1 MLLKNTYTLL
11 IFLYTCVPLISF
23 AQFNSEAE
31 LKKEAD
37 KLFLEKKYTEAMP
50 LFGQLASIYPKDANY
65 NFKYGAC
72 LIFGDRDKEKP
83 LRFLRFAV
91 TKSEV
96 EPLAHYFLGKAL
108 HLNYYFKDAIESY
121 TKFVAKVPAKSR
133 TDYNAEREIEMCR
146 NGIKLL
152 SDIKDIDVVGKKETR
167 KEEFYRTY
175 DLKGIGGKIVAK
187 PEEFRSKYDK
197 KVNDYSVIYLPQ
209 NLKNEVFFASYG
221 EDGKSGKDI
230 FKVLRLPNGEWGKPV
245 SIGEPINTPF
255 DEDFPFMHP
264 DGKTLYFSSKGH
276 NSMGGYDIFK
286 TVYDEKTSTWST
298 PKNLDFAYSSP
309 DDDFFFVTDE
319 EMSLAYFASS
329 RASKEGDIT
338 IYRVKVQPKSA
349 DFVIIK
355 GEFINEGNEQMRTAK
370 ITVTDLTNNQN
381 MGEYFTNTTNGKYA
395 ILLPGK
401 GGKYK
406 FAIETTETAP
416 IHSGMVEVPRQEEEV
431 VALKQE
437 LRLVGK
443 GDNEKLVIK
452 NLFDQTEAFDVNDP
466 LLVESIIRQKA
477 KLDVNATEAQ
487 VLASIQQLQEKNEK
501 NNEVKPAENTDEF
514 KNLSNNEIAEKA
526 KSIEKELKQ
535 KIEGIQNEA
544 NYAYSVSN
552 GKSKQ
557 AKENS
562 DRADK
567 IMSSL
572 ASYGAADR
580 TTKENEAQQLKDE
593 ARKLS
598 KEALAARKIA
608 ATLENDVAE
617 LTSEYNNVSQ
627 LSSAIQYDISANNR
641 NAATEKLK
649 KQNELIAAINET
661 PTSKTIEKNS
671 LADKVNKSKSEK
683 EKVENNVN
691 DLTQRKTEI
700 EEEIQQLNT
709 QLSTAKKKDKDAI
722 EAKLKA
728 LEIDKEDIVYQ
739 YEDEQ
744 KKLNTLRIETEIAE
758 AELMQYEGV
767 SKQVE
772 ENKTIVSAPTL
783 QQKTE
788 TETNIARLEEKGLT
802 SSSPNTK
809 STENATESKSKE
821 FDLIALKNDYD
832 IITDDG
838 KIKNYNNEYANQ
850 LAEADK
856 INNANLRNE
865 KIAEINRKWA
875 NAIQQEIE
883 ITQKQLESATSL
895 DAKTQI
901 TSKANKLKDFKEQK
915 ENDANSSLVLINK
928 VENNNQIS
936 ENNNNYNDEFANEI
950 SSVSNNNNI
959 GLSERENK
967 KIDILYKWNAAIQK
981 DILRNKE
988 SINTLQNEEEKSNT
1002 ERKIIQLEEQYAQN
1016 TKQIENAK
1024 NSIASN
1030 NTSNVENTQN
1040 ENKINENKTN
1050 FEEYSAIKYNNT
1062 SYKNEEANSIIIE
1075 SNELK
1080 EEAATLHTQSE
1091 KLKENAQKSNNP
1103 QEKNELNAQAEELET
1118 KAQNIELKI
1127 AEKYA
1132 QANKSEYSKNRNA
1145 LNSNSFI
1152 NAANKSDDA
1161 TMANLMKEE
1170 ADFYF
1175 NEASKIREE
1184 INDDMYFV
1192 SKKTALQKAYDY
1204 EIKAIQK
1211 QQQAFAISNYNA
1223 ISEKNETELINQNN
1237 NPNSSNNIVN
1247 SNTKEETLNI
1257 AENNQKNNVETNFS
1271 ENRESVN
1278 TTNISDNNEKK
1289 NTKESEKNIPENKND
1304 LLPTIS
1310 KTSENIQSERLI
1322 KEAEVLEEKSAA
1334 LSLQANNT
1342 KKKKEKE
1349 ALVIESQRLR
1359 NEATAK
1365 RNEAAEL
1372 TETANEK
1379 IKENEQI
1386 IASTK
1391 QVQQKNT
1398 SFIATNNEQKIA
1410 AGLSD
1415 SELRSINNNTAY
1427 TQYANEKQN
1436 ARRVAKEAEVEYI
1449 QSLKL
1454 TNEANEAQINAE
1466 ELKIKAE
1473 NETDENKKEELLNEA
1488 DKFENIAI
1496 AKEKEATRLSE
1507 SAKAKEKQIVVF
1519 ENKAQ
1524 YAIADLAPEEADK
1537 IEIVEKT
1544 AFSDISFKNRLEKIA
1559 EVQTS
1564 LATNNQTIN
1573 QNNNESN
1580 TNVNSANSTSTNNL
1594 AENNIIPSSLTEVAR
1609 MKIPD
1614 KLTSNIFVKS
1624 NTNQAAYNNSTP
1636 IPTSTIEPEGLVFKV
1651 QVGAFRNPIPQDH
1664 FKGFAPIVSESGPN
1678 GITRYTAGYFKDFTI
1693 ADKAKT
1699 DIRSIGYSDAFV
1711 VAFLNGKRINIDQ
1724 ARAMVSGIPQP
1735 VTNTQLSQNNRAN
1748 TESSNRNTNENSN
1761 NTTQT
1766 PTASNPVNDG
1776 FSTSVQSVKG
1786 LFYTVQVGVYSGTIK
1801 PSILNEI
1808 ENINSDR
1815 LPNNLVRYS
1824 SGRYKTAEEASVVR
1838 AQIINKGISDAFVT
1852 AYIDGQRYTVDQ
1864 ARRKIEQNEV
1874 TPNINTS
1881 INNNKSNNTSIEN
1894 SRTNNSS
1901 NNNNNSSNNNTNA
1914 TKTEEKEY
1922 KVNIGEYADDIPNDV
1937 AGVYLQLTDRGIK
1950 SYEKGN
1956 KTVYIIGSFN
1966 NFEEAENLRKE
1977 MVELGLKEAKVVT
1990 YINNKEIE
1998 NK

>member
-1 MLLKNTYTLL
+1 ML
-11 IFLYTCVPLISF
+11 SF

-31 LKKEAD
+31 LKKEAE

-50 LFGQLASIYPKDANY
+50 LFGQLASIYSKDANY

-91 TKSEV
+91 SKPDV
-96 EPLAHYFLGKAL
+96 DPLAYFFMGKVL
-108 HLNYYFKDAIESY
+108 HLNYYFKEAIENY
-121 TKFVAKVPAKSR
+121 TKYIAKAPAKSR
-133 TDYNAEREIEMCR
+133 AEYNVEREIEMCR

-167 KEEFYRTY
+167 KDEFYRTY

-187 PEEFRSKYDK
+187 PEEFRSKFDK
-197 KVNDYSVIYLPQ
+197 KINDYSVIYLPQ
-209 NLKNEVFFASYG
+209 NLQNEVFFASYG

-230 FKVLRLPNGEWGKPV
+230 YKVLRLPNGEWGKPV

-286 TVYDEKTSTWST
+286 TIYDEKTSTWST

-338 IYRVKVQPKSA
+338 VYRVKVQPKAA

-355 GEFINEGNEQMRTAK
+355 GEFINESNEQMRTAK
-370 ITVTDLTNNQN
+370 VTVTDLANNQN

-416 IHSGMVEVPRQEEEV
+416 IHSGMVEVPRQENEV

-452 NLFDQTEAFDVNDP
+452 NLFDQTEEFDVNDP

-487 VLASIQQLQEKNEK
+487 VLASIQQLQENK
-501 NNEVKPAENTDEF
+501 NNNNDTTPTENIDEF

-526 KSIEKELKQ
+526 KIIEKELKQ
-535 KIEGIQNEA
+535 KIDAIQNEA

-562 DRADK
+562 EKADK
-567 IMSSL
+567 IKSSL
-572 ASYGAADR
+572 ASFSATDR
-580 TTKENEAQQLKDE
+580 TIKENEAQQLKEE
-593 ARKLS
+593 ARKLTN
-598 KEALAARKIA
+598 EALAARKIA
-608 ATLENDVAE
+608 ATLDNDVAE

-627 LSSAIQYDISANNR
+627 LVSAIQFDISANNR
-641 NAATEKLK
+641 GAAVDKLR
-649 KQNELIAAINET
+649 KQNELIAAINQT
-661 PTSKTIEKNS
+661 PTSKTIEKS
-671 LADKVNKSKSEK
+671 ALADKVNKSKNETQ
-683 EKVENNVN
+683 KVESNLN
-691 DLTQRKTEI
+691 DLSQRKTEI

-709 QLSTAKKKDKDAI
+709 QLTAAKKKDKEAI

-728 LEIDKEDIVYQ
+728 LEIDKEDIAYQ

-744 KKLNTLRIETEIAE
+744 KKLNTLRKESEIAE
-758 AELMQYEGV
+758 TELRQYEV
-767 SKQVE
+767 LSKQVE

-788 TETNIARLEEKGLT
+788 TETNIARLEEKGLSGT
-802 SSSPNTK
+802 SPNTK
-809 STENATESKSKE
+809 TEEKLSESKVNE
-821 FDLIALKNDYD
+821 FDLIALKNDYN

-838 KIKNYNNEYANQ
+838 KIKNYNNEFSNQ

-856 INNANLRNE
+856 ITNTDLRNE
-865 KIAEINRKWA
+865 KIAEINKNWA
-875 NAIQQEIE
+875 NTIQQEIE
-883 ITQKQLESATSL
+883 ITQKQLEAATSL
-895 DAKTQI
+895 NEKTQI
-901 TSKANKLKDFKEQK
+901 TSKTNKLKEFKEQK
-915 ENDANSSLVLINK
+915 EKDANTSLALNSKANNTNQLSEEKNIKNYNEEFSNEIN
-928 VENNNQIS
+928 EL
-936 ENNNNYNDEFANEI
+936 NNNN
-950 SSVSNNNNI
+950 S
-959 GLSERENK
+959 LSEKESNK
-967 KIDILYKWNAAIQK
+967 IEILNRWNTAIQK
-981 DILRNKE
+981 DIQ
-988 SINTLQNEEEKSNT
+988 QNNEDLKLSKTEEEKNNI

-1016 TKQIENAK
+1016 TEQIENSKSAIAL
-1024 NSIASN
+1024 NS
-1030 NTSNVENTQN
+1030 QN
-1040 ENKINENKTN
+1040 SLENKQELNNNKITENKSS
-1050 FEEYSAIKYNNT
+1050 FEEHSAFKYNNNT
-1062 SYKNEEANSIIIE
+1062 NYNNEEAKSVLLETNNLKAEAVELLSKSE
-1075 SNELK
+1075 NLK
-1080 EEAATLHTQSE
+1080 EQ
-1091 KLKENAQKSNNP
+1091 AQKSNNP
-1103 QEKNELNAQAEELET
+1103 QEKNELNTQADELEI
-1118 KAQNIELKI
+1118 KSQNIELQI
-1127 AEKYA
+1127 ADKYA
-1132 QANKSEYSKNRNA
+1132 EANKTEYIKNKNT
-1145 LNSNSFI
+1145 LNGNPFI

-1175 NEASKIREE
+1175 NEASKIRVE
-1184 INDDMYFV
+1184 INEDMYFV
-1192 SKKTALQKAYDY
+1192 SKQTALQKAYDY

-1211 QQQAFAISNYNA
+1211 QQQAFAIANYNA
-1223 ISEKNETELINQNN
+1223 VAEKNENELVNQNQ
-1237 NPNSSNNIVN
+1237 
-1247 SNTKEETLNI
+1247 NI
-1257 AENNQKNNVETNFS
+1257 AELNQTALNKPIETNAKEDTLKNT
-1271 ENRESVN
+1271 ENNIKINEEIKLTEAN
-1278 TTNISDNNEKK
+1278 KNDTITNISEYKLQEDANRLD
-1289 NTKESEKNIPENKND
+1289 NKNSGNRNNS
-1304 LLPTIS
+1304 LASIS
-1310 KTSENIQSERLI
+1310 KTPENIQSEKLI

-1334 LSLQANNT
+1334 LSLQASNA

-1349 ALVIESQRLR
+1349 ALVIESQRLSA
-1359 NEATAK
+1359 EATAK

-1372 TETANEK
+1372 TEIANEK

-1391 QVQQKNT
+1391 LVQQKNT
-1398 SFIATNNEQKIA
+1398 SFIANNNEQQNA
-1410 AGLSD
+1410 TSLTD
-1415 SELRSINNNTAY
+1415 SELSAINNSSAF
-1427 TQYANEKQN
+1427 TQYAKEKQN
-1436 ARRVAKEAEVEYI
+1436 ARRVAKEAEVEYL
-1449 QSLKL
+1449 QVLKL
-1454 TNEANEAQINAE
+1454 TSEANDAQVKAE

-1473 NETDENKKEELLNEA
+1473 NETDENEKEELLTEA
-1488 DKFENIAI
+1488 DKLEDIAI
-1496 AKEKEATRLSE
+1496 AKEKEASSLSE
-1507 SAKAKEKQIVVF
+1507 SAKAKAKQITIY
-1519 ENKAQ
+1519 ENSAQ
-1524 YAIADLAPEEADK
+1524 FAVADLASEEANK
-1537 IEIVEKT
+1537 FEIVEKT
-1544 AFSDISFKNRLEKIA
+1544 AFSDAAFKSRLEKIA

-1564 LATNNQTIN
+1564 LATNNQSVNLNTS
-1573 QNNNESN
+1573 ESN
-1580 TNVNSANSTSTNNL
+1580 TNVNSSNSNNSNNL
-1594 AENNIIPSSLTEVAR
+1594 AENNITQGTLTEVAR
-1609 MKIPD
+1609 MKIPE

-1624 NTNQAAYNNSTP
+1624 NTNQAAYNNSDP
-1636 IPTSTIEPEGLVFKV
+1636 IPASTVEPEGLVFKV

-1678 GITRYTAGYFKDFTI
+1678 GITRYTAGYFKDFNI
-1693 ADKAKT
+1693 ADNAKS
-1699 DIRSIGYSDAFV
+1699 DIRNIGYRDAFV

-1724 ARAMVSGIPQP
+1724 ARAMVNSNQQP
-1735 VTNTQLSQNNRAN
+1735 ITNPQLSQNNRTN
-1748 TESSNRNTNENSN
+1748 TESSNRNTNESSNNANSN
-1761 NTTQT
+1761 NTNQT
-1766 PTASNPVNDG
+1766 TTASKPINDG
-1776 FSTSVQSVKG
+1776 FSTSVQTVKG

-1801 PSILNEI
+1801 PNILNDI

-1824 SGRYKTAEEASVVR
+1824 SGRYKTVEEATAVR
-1838 AQIINKGISDAFVT
+1838 TQIIAKGISDAFVT

-1874 TPNINTS
+1874 NPNINTS
-1881 INNNKSNNTSIEN
+1881 TNDAKSNNTSNEN
-1894 SRTNNSS
+1894 SRTNINS
-1901 NNNNNSSNNNTNA
+1901 NNNSTTTTNNS
-1914 TKTEEKEY
+1914 TKAEEKEY

-1937 AGVYLQLTDRGIK
+1937 AGVYLQLTGRGIK

-1966 NFEEAENLRKE
+1966 NFEDAETLKKE
-1977 MVELGLKEAKVVT
+1977 MIELGLKEAKVVT
-1990 YINNKEIE
+1990 YINNEEIE
-1998 NK
+1998 